1 MDAGRI
7 VATVGALVM
16 PQLDTNFAK
25 KLGDDLG
32 KATDK
37 ATANLGQKFG
47 SSLSSVGGKLTASVT
62 GPILALGAAA
72 IAAGIGLDDA
82 LDKIRV
88 TTGATG
94 DALAQLTEDF
104 KAVNTT
110 VVQDIDRTSE
120 VFSVLASRVG
130 LTGKPLQDL
139 TRNLLYLEEATG
151 TALDP
156 AVFGQFFQ
164 VFAFTG
170 DQATKSL
177 DVLLRASQFSGVGVQ
192 DLASTLQTLKP
203 VLSQTGLSFEEGA
216 SLVASLG
223 KAGID
228 AEGVLQAL
236 GRTAT
241 KAAKDGKPFNQVFDA
256 TLSQLQQLV
265 KEGKQTEALDLAGQL
280 FGPRGGVRALEA
292 IQSGAFDIGAAYKS
306 VAEGTDTVE
315 NSTLATRDFSQQLI
329 LFKKQAN
336 QSLGEV
342 GLKLFPVL
350 QQAIEQVVP
359 PVVNLLESFANL
371 DEGTQSLIIKVLG
384 FSAVLGP
391 VLGTVGKI
399 ASGIS
404 GLSKIAP
411 VAGKAFTGLK
421 AGFTALVAIPPI
433 AWVAI
438 LGVAAI
444 IAVVVLIV
452 KNWDKIKA
460 GFEATIEAIK
470 VGWDAT
476 LGFIK
481 SLIGGVVSFIKNNW
495 QKLLVI
501 LTGPFGLAV
510 AIIAKNWD
518 TIKGFVSGAIDFI
531 KNNWQTIL
539 AIVTG
544 PIGLA
549 VLLIQKNF
557 DTIKAVIS
565 SAIDFVKNLISTG
578 VNVITTVWGVVYD
591 ILTAPFNLAKTVIGG
606 AIDAVIGFLKGLV
619 SAIDSALGPIDDV
632 LGKVGQLGGSVI
644 GGVGDFI
651 TGKAT
656 GGPVSSGRT
665 YLVGEEGPELF
676 KPRTGGTIVPNNALA
691 GSLSAGAS
699 YNITVVNPTAEPTS
713 TSIPTALRRA
723 AQLRG

>member
-7 VATVGALVM
+7 VATVAALVM
-16 PQLDTNFAK
+16 PELDTSFAK
-25 KLGDDLG
+25 KLADDLG
-32 KATDK
+32 KTTDK
-37 ATANLGQKFG
+37 ATANIGQKLG
-47 SSLSSVGGKLTASVT
+47 NSLSNVGGKLTAAVT

-72 IAAGIGLDDA
+72 VAAGVSLDDA

-104 KAVNTT
+104 KAVNTQ

-120 VFSVLASRVG
+120 VFSVLASRVN

-139 TRNLLYLEEATG
+139 TRNLLFLEEATG

-170 DQATKSL
+170 EQATKSL
-177 DVLLRASQFSGVGVQ
+177 DVLLRASQYSGVGVQ
-192 DLASTLQTLKP
+192 DLATTLQTLKP

-241 KAAKDGKPFNQVFDA
+241 KAAKDGKPFNQVFEA
-256 TLSQLQQLV
+256 TLAQLQQLV

-280 FGPRGGVRALEA
+280 FGARGGVRALEA
-292 IQSGAFDIGAAYKS
+292 IQAGAFDIGGAYQS
-306 VAEGTDTVE
+306 VALGTETVE
-315 NSTLATRDFSQQLI
+315 NATLATRDFSQQLT
-329 LFKKQAN
+329 LFKKQAS

-342 GLKLFPVL
+342 GLKLFPIL

-359 PVVNLLESFANL
+359 PLVNLLDKFAGL
-371 DEGTQSLIIKVLG
+371 DEGTQSLIVKVLG
-384 FSAVLGP
+384 FSAALGP
-391 VLGTVGKI
+391 VLSTVGKL

-404 GLSKIAP
+404 GISKLAP
-411 VAGKAFTGLK
+411 VAGKAFSGLK
-421 AGFTALVAIPPI
+421 AGFSALVAIPPV
-433 AWVAI
+433 AWGVI
-438 LGVAAI
+438 LGVAALV
-444 IAVVVLIV
+444 AVVVLIV

-460 GFEATIEAIK
+460 GFKAVVDAIK
-470 VGWDAT
+470 VAWNAT
-476 LGFIK
+476 LGFLK
-481 SLIGGVVSFIKNNW
+481 SLVGGVVSFIKNNW
-495 QKLLVI
+495 QTLLII
-501 LTGPFGLAV
+501 LTGPIGAAV
-510 AIIAKNWD
+510 AVIARYWD
-518 TIKGFVSGAIDFI
+518 NIKGFVTSAIDFI

-539 AIVTG
+539 AVITG
-544 PIGLA
+544 PIGIA
-549 VLLIQKNF
+549 VAVVQANFETVKN
-557 DTIKAVIS
+557 VIGA
-565 SAIDFVKNLISTG
+565 AIDVIKSIISTA
-578 VNVITTVWGVVYD
+578 VSVITTVWGVVYD
-591 ILTAPFNLAKTVIGG
+591 ILTAPFNLAKAVITG
-606 AIDAVIGFLKGLV
+606 AIDLIIAGIKGLV
-619 SAIDSALGPIDDV
+619 SAIDTALGPIDEI
-632 LGKVGQLGGSVI
+632 LGKIGQLGGAVI
-644 GGVGDFI
+644 GGIGDFV
-651 TGKAT
+651 TGKAE
-656 GGPVSSGRT
+656 GGPVSAGRT
-665 YLVGEEGPELF
+665 YLVGEQGPELF
-676 KPRTGGTIVPNNALA
+676 TPRNSGTIVPNNALA
-691 GSLSAGAS
+691 GALNGGAS

>member
-7 VATVGALVM
+7 VATVAALVM
-16 PQLDTNFAK
+16 PQLDTNFAT
-25 KLGDDLG
+25 KLGADLG

-37 ATANLGQKFG
+37 ATANLGQKLG
-47 SSLSSVGGKLTASVT
+47 KSLSNVGSKLTASVT
-62 GPILALGAAA
+62 APILGLGAAA
-72 IAAGIGLDDA
+72 IAAGISLDDA

-170 DQATKSL
+170 EQATKSL

-192 DLASTLQTLKP
+192 DLATTLQTLKP

-241 KAAKDGKPFNQVFDA
+241 KAAKDGKPFNQVFET
-256 TLSQLQQLV
+256 TLAQIQQLV

-315 NSTLATRDFSQQLI
+315 NATLASRDFSQQLI
-329 LFKKQAN
+329 LFKKRAD
-336 QSLGEV
+336 QSLGDV

-350 QQAIEQVVP
+350 QQAIEQLLP

-399 ASGIS
+399 TSGIS

-411 VAGKAFTGLK
+411 VAGKAFSGLK
-421 AGFTALVAIPPI
+421 AGFTALVAIPPV

-460 GFEATIEAIK
+460 GFEATVEAIK
-470 VGWDAT
+470 VAWNAT

-510 AIIAKNWD
+510 VIIAKNWD
-518 TIKGFVSGAIDFI
+518 RIKGFVTDALGFI
-531 KNNWQTIL
+531 SRNWQTIL
-539 AIVTG
+539 AILTG
-544 PIGLA
+544 PFGLA
-549 VLLIQKNF
+549 VLVITKNF
-557 DTIKAVIS
+557 DTIKA
-565 SAIDFVKNLISTG
+565 AIGAAINFVTGLVSTG
-578 VNVITTVWGVVYD
+578 VSVITSVWGVVYD
-591 ILTAPFNLAKTVIGG
+591 VITAPFRLAQTVIGAVVE
-606 AIDAVIGFLKGLV
+606 AIKGFLKGLV
-619 SAIDSALGPIDDV
+619 DAIDQVLGPLDE
-632 LGKVGQLGGSVI
+632 VI
-644 GGVGDFI
+644 GKGAQFIGGAASGVANFV
-651 TGKAT
+651 TGKAS